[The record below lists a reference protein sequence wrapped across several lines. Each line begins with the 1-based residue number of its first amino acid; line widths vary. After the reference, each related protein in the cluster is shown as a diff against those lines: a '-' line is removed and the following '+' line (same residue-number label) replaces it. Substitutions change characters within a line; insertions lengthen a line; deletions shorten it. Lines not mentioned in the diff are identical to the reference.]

1 MTYADF
7 FYEVKGK
14 FMGADVSDI
23 QEHLA
28 YQFNIEDEEAG
39 GAFYVEVKDGVL
51 FVEPY
56 EYYDRDAMFI
66 STPEVF
72 RKIADGE
79 MDPVWAFTTQK
90 LRVEGN
96 IDKALKLNDIIQRK
110 KKEAKKAKKEA
121 KKEAKEASWKRT
133 ENRSGTL
140 RIGYAGRIVRQAKR
154 ADLLVGL
161 LDLLEKNRLKYVL
174 QIAGEGECLE
184 LIAQYIVKNKLQD
197 RVLTLGRLPK
207 SRMDS
212 FWKNQDV
219 FVNVSEYEG
228 TSLSMLEAMGYGCV
242 PVVTDV
248 SGAREF
254 IGDKKNGYI
263 CDVGDIKG
271 IADCITELAK
281 NRELLKTYG
290 DRCRRIVQERCNPVK
305 YIKYWIEEVLGDWL

>member
-23 QEHLA
+23 HEHLA

-51 FVEPY
+51 YVEPY

-110 KKEAKKAKKEA
+110 KKELKKEVKEA
-121 KKEAKEASWKRT
+121 KKAEKEAKKAEKEAAKEALKEEKKA
-133 ENRSGTL
+133 EN
-140 RIGYAGRIVRQAKR
+140 
-154 ADLLVGL
+154 
-161 LDLLEKNRLKYVL
+161 
-174 QIAGEGECLE
+174 
-184 LIAQYIVKNKLQD
+184 
-197 RVLTLGRLPK
+197 
-207 SRMDS
+207 
-212 FWKNQDV
+212 
-219 FVNVSEYEG
+219 
-228 TSLSMLEAMGYGCV
+228 
-242 PVVTDV
+242 
-248 SGAREF
+248 
-254 IGDKKNGYI
+254 
-263 CDVGDIKG
+263 
-271 IADCITELAK
+271 
-281 NRELLKTYG
+281 
-290 DRCRRIVQERCNPVK
+290 
-305 YIKYWIEEVLGDWL
+305 